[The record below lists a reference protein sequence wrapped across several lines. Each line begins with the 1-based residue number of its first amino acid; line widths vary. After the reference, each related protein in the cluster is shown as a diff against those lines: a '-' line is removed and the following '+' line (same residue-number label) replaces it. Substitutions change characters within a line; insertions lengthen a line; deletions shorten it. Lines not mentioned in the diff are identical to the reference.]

1 MALTGTQMDIRLSQP
16 GLTHGRKQMTDKK
29 SLIVSMANRY
39 GMEADKF
46 QQTVMATCIPN
57 GKCSNEQFA
66 AFLLVAN
73 EYGLNPITREIYAFP
88 SKGGIQPIVGID
100 GWMTI
105 INNHQDFDGMEF
117 EDEFD
122 DGKLSSITCKIYRKK
137 RTHPVSVTEYM
148 AECER
153 PTEPWKKWPARML
166 RHKAAIQCARYAF
179 GFSGIV
185 DPDEAERITKQT
197 VDITPPAP
205 EAPPA
210 PPEPKPGILSAKVV
224 EATDELGNREEIKR
238 KPGQP
243 RTSTESYAEQGKQ
256 AMEDRAAA
264 KGETFDPDDWL
275 DSLATMFAG
284 CTDEDSVSEVWND
297 YAQPAI
303 EAGDTMPPD
312 REKAEALYEKHLNRV
327 ESK

>member
-1 MALTGTQMDIRLSQP
+1 MSDR
-16 GLTHGRKQMTDKK
+16 K

-105 INNHQDFDGMEF
+105 INNQPDFDGMEF
-117 EDEFD
+117 EDHFEN
-122 DGKLSSITCKIYRKK
+122 GHLVGITCKIYRKS
-137 RTHPVSVTEYM
+137 RAHPVSVTEYM
-148 AECER
+148 EECSR
-153 PTEPWKKWPARML
+153 PTDPWKKWPARML

-185 DPDEAERITKQT
+185 DPDEAERITKQPI
-197 VDITPPAP
+197 DITPPPVPPAP

-210 PPEPKPGILSAKVV
+210 PKVAAPKEPKIIPPK
-224 EATDELGNREEIKR
+224 
-238 KPGQP
+238 KPRVRSEDAP
-243 RTSTESYAEQGKQ
+243 SYVEQGEQ
-256 AMEDRAAA
+256 AIANRDAE

-284 CTDEDSVSEVWND
+284 CTDVDSVSEVWND

-312 REKAEALYEKHLNRV
+312 KEKAEEMYQFHLERV
-327 ESK
+327 EKVAK